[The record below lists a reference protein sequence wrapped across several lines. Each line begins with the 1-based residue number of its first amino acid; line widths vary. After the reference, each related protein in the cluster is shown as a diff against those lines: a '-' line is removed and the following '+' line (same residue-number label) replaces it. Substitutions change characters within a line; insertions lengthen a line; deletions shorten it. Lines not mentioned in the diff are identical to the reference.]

1 MKIYAKFCNNYD
13 AADALYKQKIK
24 KKEFEAFL
32 NVSKMLNVIY
42 GTMHAVIGVYKCLYF
57 MNFTFHCT
65 SLEEINAP

>member
-13 AADALYKQKIK
+13 AADTLYKQKIK

-42 GTMHAVIGVYKCLYF
+42 GTMHAVIAYSRVVVVCDVFIL
-57 MNFTFHCT
+57 
-65 SLEEINAP
+65 

>member
-42 GTMHAVIGVYKCLYF
+42 GTMHAVIGV
-57 MNFTFHCT
+57 
-65 SLEEINAP
+65 